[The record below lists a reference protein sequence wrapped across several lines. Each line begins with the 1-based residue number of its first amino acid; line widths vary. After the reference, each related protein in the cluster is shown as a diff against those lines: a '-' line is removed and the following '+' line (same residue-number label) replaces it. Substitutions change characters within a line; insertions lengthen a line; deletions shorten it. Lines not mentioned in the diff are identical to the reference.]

1 MKKKMA
7 EQAARFNELFRQLVS
22 AMTQIDEISIPQI
35 EKLLVEMCSLFRL
48 SKTETYL
55 YNSLEDEKL
64 GKGECLSCYD
74 TGVGEPVMSLRVVS
88 SILTVG
94 VTTVYMKPDVRPLS
108 DEERAMVELVMRTV
122 LHFLSRD
129 RFKNVIEK
137 LAFYDDAGYHNLRS
151 LQNYNRKAF
160 VEGRSCTLAVV
171 RYNLRHFS
179 MLNRDLGRKAADAA
193 LWNHYKL
200 IEEKA
205 GKDGIVCRLDGDN
218 FVAVCRREYLN
229 ALLAC
234 LDEANVVYDEREGKT
249 VSISANAGVYVVPD
263 KLIYALHDEDIRNR
277 VFHSYL
283 EAMSGKRGHAVF
295 YDESLA
301 HRRDKIIRAQQAFH
315 EALRRKEFFAVYQP
329 KVNIKTGKITG
340 AEALCRWRHN
350 GELVLPGDF
359 IPALEETNDICSL
372 DFYMLANVCRDIRRW
387 LDEGRDVV
395 RISVNLS
402 RKHMIN
408 RNLLE
413 EVREIIDEYKVPHQ
427 YLEFECTETTTD
439 VEFGVLHLIVNG
451 MQKMGISMA
460 VDDYG
465 VGYSSLNLLRGIP
478 WNAVKIDRSIL
489 PVNAD
494 EPDSRQ
500 LSVVLKHVLAMIKEI
515 GMECV
520 VEGVETQYQ
529 LDLLRQMDCDVVQGF
544 YFDRPLLVEDF
555 EKRMQTHY

>member
-1 MKKKMA
+1 MEKKIP
-7 EQAARFNELFRQLVS
+7 EQAMRFNELFCQLVS
-22 AMTQIDEISIPQI
+22 AMTQVDEVNFPEI
-35 EKLLVEMCSLFRL
+35 ENLLVEMCSLFRL

-55 YNSLEDEKL
+55 YNSLEDEKQ
-64 GKGECLSCYD
+64 GKGERLSCYD
-74 TGVGEPVMSLRVVS
+74 TGAGEPVMSLRIVS

-94 VTTVYMKPDVRPLS
+94 VTTVYMKPDVRPLT
-108 DEERAMVELVMRTV
+108 DEERASVELVMRTV

-129 RFKNVIEK
+129 RFKKVIER
-137 LAFYDDAGYHNLRS
+137 LAFKDDAGYHNLRS
-151 LQNYNRKAF
+151 LQNYNRKVF
-160 VEGRSCTLAVV
+160 VEGRGCSMAAI

-179 MLNRDLGRKAADAA
+179 MLNRDLGRRAADTA

-205 GKDGIVCRLDGDN
+205 GKDGTVCRLDGDN
-218 FVAVCRREYLN
+218 FVAICRLEYLD

-263 KLIYALHDEDIRNR
+263 NLIYAFHDEDIRNR
-277 VFHSYL
+277 VFQSYL
-283 EAMSGKRGHAVF
+283 EAMSGKRGHVVF

-315 EALRRKEFFAVYQP
+315 EALRRKEFFTVYQP
-329 KVNIKTGKITG
+329 KVNIKTGKIAG
-340 AEALCRWRHN
+340 AEALCRWYHN
-350 GELVLPGDF
+350 GEFVLPGDF

-439 VEFGVLHLIVNG
+439 VEFGVLHRIVNG

-478 WNAVKIDRSIL
+478 WNTVKIDRSIL
-489 PVNAD
+489 PVNAF
-494 EPDSRQ
+494 EPDNRQ

-520 VEGVETQYQ
+520 VEGVETQHQ
-529 LDLLRQMDCDVVQGF
+529 LDLLRKMDCDVVQGF
-544 YFDRPLLVEDF
+544 YFDRPLRVEDF

>member
-1 MKKKMA
+1 
-7 EQAARFNELFRQLVS
+7 
-22 AMTQIDEISIPQI
+22 
-35 EKLLVEMCSLFRL
+35 
-48 SKTETYL
+48 
-55 YNSLEDEKL
+55 
-64 GKGECLSCYD
+64 
-74 TGVGEPVMSLRVVS
+74 MSLRIVS

-94 VTTVYMKPDVRPLS
+94 VTTVYMKPDVRPLT
-108 DEERAMVELVMRTV
+108 DEERASVELVMRTV

-129 RFKNVIEK
+129 RFKKVIER
-137 LAFYDDAGYHNLRS
+137 LAFKDDAGYHNLRS
-151 LQNYNRKAF
+151 LQNYNRKVF
-160 VEGRSCTLAVV
+160 VEGRGCSMAAI

-179 MLNRDLGRKAADAA
+179 MLNRDLGRRAADTA

-205 GKDGIVCRLDGDN
+205 GKDGTVCRLDGDN
-218 FVAVCRREYLN
+218 FVAICRLEYLD

-263 KLIYALHDEDIRNR
+263 NLIYAIHDEDIRNR
-277 VFHSYL
+277 VFQSYL
-283 EAMSGKRGHAVF
+283 EAMSGKRGHVVF

-315 EALRRKEFFAVYQP
+315 EALRRKEFFTVYQP
-329 KVNIKTGKITG
+329 KVNIKTGKIAG
-340 AEALCRWRHN
+340 AEALCRWYHN

-439 VEFGVLHLIVNG
+439 VEFGVLHRIVNG

-478 WNAVKIDRSIL
+478 WNTVKIDRSIL
-489 PVNAD
+489 PVNAF
-494 EPDSRQ
+494 EPDNRQ

-520 VEGVETQYQ
+520 VEGVETQHQ
-529 LDLLRQMDCDVVQGF
+529 LDLLREMDCDVVQGF
-544 YFDRPLLVEDF
+544 YFDRPLRVEDF

>member
-1 MKKKMA
+1 MEKKIP
-7 EQAARFNELFRQLVS
+7 EQAMRFNELFCQLVS
-22 AMTQIDEISIPQI
+22 AMTQVDEVNFPEI
-35 EKLLVEMCSLFRL
+35 ENLLVEMCFLFRL

-55 YNSLEDEKL
+55 YNSLEDEKQD
-64 GKGECLSCYD
+64 KGERLSCYD
-74 TGVGEPVMSLRVVS
+74 TGAGEPVMSLRIVS

-94 VTTVYMKPDVRPLS
+94 VTTVYMKPDVRPLT
-108 DEERAMVELVMRTV
+108 DEERASVELVMRTV

-129 RFKNVIEK
+129 RFKKVIER
-137 LAFYDDAGYHNLRS
+137 LAFKDDAGYHNLRS
-151 LQNYNRKAF
+151 LQNYNRKVF
-160 VEGRSCTLAVV
+160 VEGRGCSMAAI

-179 MLNRDLGRKAADAA
+179 MLNRDLGRRAADTA

-205 GKDGIVCRLDGDN
+205 GKDGTVCRLDGDN
-218 FVAVCRREYLN
+218 FVAICRLEYLD

-263 KLIYALHDEDIRNR
+263 NLIYAIHDEDIRNR
-277 VFHSYL
+277 VFQSYL
-283 EAMSGKRGHAVF
+283 EAMSGKRGHVVF

-315 EALRRKEFFAVYQP
+315 EALRRKEFFTVYQP
-329 KVNIKTGKITG
+329 KVNIKTGKIAG
-340 AEALCRWRHN
+340 AEALCRWYHN

-372 DFYMLANVCRDIRRW
+372 DFYMLANVCRDIRHW

-439 VEFGVLHLIVNG
+439 VEFGVLHRIVNG

-478 WNAVKIDRSIL
+478 WNTVKIDRSIL
-489 PVNAD
+489 PVNAF
-494 EPDSRQ
+494 EPDNRQ

-520 VEGVETQYQ
+520 VEGVETQHQ
-529 LDLLRQMDCDVVQGF
+529 LDLLREMDCDVVQGF
-544 YFDRPLLVEDF
+544 YFDRPLRVEDF